1 MLKRL
6 IIIICSIIF
15 LCFAAESAEIR
26 LFLQPKVT
34 VEGNNLLLSDIASIE
49 GNNSD
54 IEQIKNINIEREI
67 FSDGYIDKKEITF
80 LLKKYT
86 EDNFII
92 YGNAVHVLTNL
103 QIDKTPLEQNDLI
116 LKKGDRV
123 EIILNNK
130 GVSLILKGIVVN
142 EGRFN
147 EEITVRIENKL
158 TLTKLLKAKV
168 IGKDLVEVNI

>member
-1 MLKRL
+1 MLNRS
-6 IIIICSIIF
+6 IIIVSTIIL

-26 LFLQPKVT
+26 LFLQPKVMT
-34 VEGNNLLLSDIASIE
+34 EGNNLLLSDIASIE
-49 GNNSD
+49 GNCSN
-54 IEQIKNINIEREI
+54 IEQIKNISIEREI
-67 FSDGYIDKKEITF
+67 FSDGYIDKKEITS
-80 LLKKYT
+80 LLKKYN
-86 EDNFII
+86 EDNFIV
-92 YGNAVHVLTNL
+92 YGNAVHVITNL
-103 QIDKTPLEQNDLI
+103 QTDITSSEQNDLI

-142 EGRFN
+142 EGRIN

-158 TLTKLLKAKV
+158 ALTKVLKAKV